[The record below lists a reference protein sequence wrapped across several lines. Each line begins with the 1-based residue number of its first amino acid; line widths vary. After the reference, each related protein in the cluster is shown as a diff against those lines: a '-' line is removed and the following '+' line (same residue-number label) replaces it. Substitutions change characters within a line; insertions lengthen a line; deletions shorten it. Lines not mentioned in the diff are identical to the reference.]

1 MGGQIIFHF
10 VNLDER
16 EFNKFLAFKDVVF
29 VKWDGS
35 IFRGL
40 TDYNLPDGYP
50 FQLFIVR
57 LSDIDNIKIW
67 KEGIINLSDSP
78 VIEFTRSYY
87 DKEVNLLIS
96 GRLWFEKRYLTK
108 SPDGRDILMEK
119 GEALQKLYDSLAK
132 WIKKYCE
139 RLPNGRYIGQHAKD
153 YLEKGAKLS
162 TD

>member
-1 MGGQIIFHF
+1 MGRQIIFHF

-16 EFNKFLAFKDVVF
+16 EFIKFLAFGDVAF

-35 IFRGL
+35 EFKVL
-40 TDYNLPDGYP
+40 AEYNLPEGYP

-57 LSDIDNIKIW
+57 LSEIDNIKFLNDTT
-67 KEGIINLSDSP
+67 INSATSP

-87 DKEVNLLIS
+87 MEELNRLIS
-96 GRLWFEKRYLTK
+96 GRLWFEKRYWTK
-108 SPDGRDILMEK
+108 SSDGTDILMEK
-119 GEALQKLYDSLAK
+119 SEALQKLYDSLAK

-139 RLPNGRYIGQHAKD
+139 RLPNGRYIGPHAKEL
-153 YLEKGAKLS
+153 LEKGAELS